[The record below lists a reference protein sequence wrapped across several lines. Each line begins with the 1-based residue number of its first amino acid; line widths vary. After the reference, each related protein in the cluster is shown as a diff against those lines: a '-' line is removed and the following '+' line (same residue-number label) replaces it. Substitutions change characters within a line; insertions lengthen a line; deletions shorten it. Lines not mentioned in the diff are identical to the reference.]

1 MPSESTG
8 AVFLSFPLLH
18 TERLDLIEIRQEH
31 LDDLFRLFGNYRV
44 TQYYNIVP
52 MVHKEEAQQLIDRFR
67 SGFMAKEAIRWG
79 IAVKGE
85 RHIIGTL
92 GFNNFTPQ
100 HRANIGYDL
109 QPQYWNQGIISE
121 ALKAIVSF
129 GFQRLGINRIEA
141 EVMPGNHASEKVL
154 EKLGFVREGLLRD
167 WMLWNGKHY
176 DMTMFSLLN
185 KDFQHL
191 QPGW

>member
-1 MPSESTG
+1 MPTETTG
-8 AVFLSFPLLH
+8 AVFLSFPVLH

-31 LDDLFRLFGNYRV
+31 LEDLFHLFGNYRV

-52 MVHKEEAQQLIDRFR
+52 IVKKEEAQKLIDQFR
-67 SGFMAKEAIRWG
+67 SRFMSREAIRWG
-79 IAVKGE
+79 IALKGQ
-85 RHIIGTL
+85 RAIIGTI

-121 ALKAIVSF
+121 ALKEVLHF
-129 GFQRLGINRIEA
+129 GFRTLGINRIEA

-154 EKLGFVREGLLRD
+154 EKLGFVREGLLRE

-176 DMTMFSLLN
+176 DMTMFSLLS
-185 KDFQHL
+185 KDFQGQ
-191 QPGW
+191 QPE

>member
-1 MPSESTG
+1 MPTETTG
-8 AVFLSFPLLH
+8 AVFLSFPVLH

-31 LDDLFRLFGNYRV
+31 LEDLFQLFGNYRV

-52 MVHKEEAQQLIDRFR
+52 MTKKEEAQKLIDQFR
-67 SGFMAKEAIRWG
+67 SRFMSREAIRWG
-79 IAVKGE
+79 IALKGQ
-85 RHIIGTL
+85 RAIIGTL

-121 ALKAIVSF
+121 ALKTILLF
-129 GFQRLGINRIEA
+129 GFRTLGVNRIEA

-154 EKLGFVREGLLRD
+154 EKLGFVKEGLLRD

-176 DMTMFSLLN
+176 DMTMFSLLS
-185 KDFQHL
+185 KDFQEV
-191 QPGW
+191 

>member
-1 MPSESTG
+1 MPTQSTG
-8 AVFLSFPLLH
+8 AVFLSFPVLH

-52 MVHKEEAQQLIDRFR
+52 MTKKEEAQQLIDHFR
-67 SGFMAKEAIRWG
+67 SRFMAKGAIRWG
-79 IAVKGE
+79 IVLKGQ
-85 RHIIGTL
+85 HHLIGTL

-109 QPQYWNQGIISE
+109 QPFYWNQGIISE
-121 ALKAIVSF
+121 ALKEVLAF
-129 GFQRLGINRIEA
+129 GFRTLGVNRIEA

-176 DMTMFSLLN
+176 DMTMFSLLHR
-185 KDFQHL
+185 DFETGV
-191 QPGW
+191 PG

>member
-1 MPSESTG
+1 MPTQTTG
-8 AVFLSFPLLH
+8 AVFLSFPVLH

-31 LDDLFRLFGNYRV
+31 LDDLFQLFGNYRV

-52 MVHKEEAQQLIDRFR
+52 LVKKEEAQQIIDQFR
-67 SGFMAKEAIRWG
+67 SWFMGREAIRWG
-79 IAVKGE
+79 IALRGQ

-121 ALKAIVSF
+121 ALKEILHF
-129 GFQRLGINRIEA
+129 GFRKLNVNRIEA

-167 WMLWNGKHY
+167 WMYWNGKHY
-176 DMTMFSLLN
+176 DMTMFSLLSR
-185 KDFQHL
+185 DFQQQ
-191 QPGW
+191 QPG